1 MNWLKIIG
9 IINYWKTKQNKKKQ
23 KTQIINLS
31 NTSENCKI
39 KGKAYFTW
47 QAQLSN
53 NRLPQWVYRIQF
65 LHFTIKPHV
74 WLTRA
79 HVQTEGI
86 HPELPLSDRR
96 IHGFMS
102 PPPPA
107 SGATCS
113 EDWTRSIS
121 GCSHQTLSLFFSG
134 QLTSKEWTVPCC
146 RSICWELPI
155 LGIRKSWLSS
165 ALRQLKESSARL
177 NSWTGLSHAAGTF
190 QDNASAGRHLF
201 SGCFYYFGGVNAAL
215 FHGGASPGTIQKK
228 QYEYYQGFT
237 QVAHW
242 LKQDFCLN
250 GLFHRFFW
258 FALIFSIFKKW
269 HTVLEWWPCPSLT
282 SQPLLELS
290 LLYHTG
296 LYTPTIHPR
305 SQSGQNDTFE
315 LIATSRNCE
324 WTAN

>member
-1 MNWLKIIG
+1 MFDSPAL
-9 IINYWKTKQNKKKQ
+9 TSKQ
-23 KTQIINLS
+23 KGSILS
-31 NTSENCKI
+31 
-39 KGKAYFTW
+39 
-47 QAQLSN
+47 
-53 NRLPQWVYRIQF
+53 F
-65 LHFTIKPHV
+65 LC
-74 WLTRA
+74 LTDGS
-79 HVQTEGI
+79 TG
-86 HPELPLSDRR
+86 LCL
-96 IHGFMS
+96 
-102 PPPPA
+102 PPPT

-155 LGIRKSWLSS
+155 LGIRKSWLSL
-165 ALRQLKESSARL
+165 ALRQSKESSARL